1 MSRSEKA
8 SQLHKNG
15 CNCCQAVVLA
25 YIDKLGVDV
34 DTAKRM
40 ASTFG
45 RGISGL
51 REVCGCVSGMA
62 MVCGLTDNGE
72 FTKGLAEKFRASN
85 GDLNCGRLLQMG
97 KKPCNDMV
105 AEAAALLE
113 EVVD

>member
-1 MSRSEKA
+1 M
-8 SQLHKNG
+8 
-15 CNCCQAVVLA
+15 LA
-25 YIDKLGVDV
+25 YVDKLGMDV

-62 MVCGLTDNGE
+62 MVCGLTENGE

-85 GDLNCGRLLQMG
+85 GDLNCGKLLQMG
-97 KKPCNDMV
+97 KKPCNELV
-105 AEAAALLE
+105 AEAAGLLQ
-113 EVVD
+113 EVVDE